1 MSKSTVPTARRLS
14 MALQLGGQMR
24 RDAVEEIRAALD
36 AHGGNGTHAGQALGV
51 GRETMNGW
59 RRKYPELEAVFRK
72 VRAAHGHR
80 HGR

>member
-1 MSKSTVPTARRLS
+1 MSGPSIHARRLS
-14 MALQLGGQMR
+14 IALQLGGRSR
-24 RDAVEEIRAALD
+24 RDALDEIRRALD
-36 AHGGNGTHAGQALGV
+36 AAGGNGTHAGQALGV